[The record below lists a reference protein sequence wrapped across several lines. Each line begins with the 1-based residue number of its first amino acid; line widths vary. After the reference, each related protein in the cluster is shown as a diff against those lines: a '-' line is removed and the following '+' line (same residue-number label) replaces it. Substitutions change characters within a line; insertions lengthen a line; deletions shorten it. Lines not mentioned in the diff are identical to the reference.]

1 MGCNVNM
8 DQVGRSKVRNAEGQS
23 CVDVIGN
30 PLLEWGARIKVR
42 LRTVLA
48 IDGIRD

>member
-1 MGCNVNM
+1 MNI
-8 DQVGRSKVRNAEGQS
+8 DQVGRSKVRNAEGQG
-23 CVDVIGN
+23 CVDVIGS

-42 LRTVLA
+42 LRAVLA